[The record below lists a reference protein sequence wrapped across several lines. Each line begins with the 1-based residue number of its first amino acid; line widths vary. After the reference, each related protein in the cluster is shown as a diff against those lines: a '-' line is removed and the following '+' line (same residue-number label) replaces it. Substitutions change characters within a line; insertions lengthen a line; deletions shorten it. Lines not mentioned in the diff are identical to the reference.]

1 MAVLEPV
8 PAVGT
13 SVVVTP
19 LAVFGLV
26 PTVYDITTTVTVQ
39 LLLAGIVIPLKLRL
53 LSKFAK
59 LLPLAPVQV
68 PPAFC
73 APLTHMLLNASVKL
87 AFVIATLFGFVS
99 VNVIVEVPPAVIG
112 LVPNALE
119 MVGWP

>member
-1 MAVLEPV
+1 MLE
-8 PAVGT
+8 
-13 SVVVTP
+13 VTP
-19 LAVFGLV
+19 
-26 PTVYDITTTVTVQ
+26 TVTVQ

-53 LSKFAK
+53 LCPLVR

-73 APLTHMLLNASVKL
+73 APLIDILLNVSVKL
-87 AFVIATLFGFVS
+87 APVIATLFGFVS
-99 VNVIVEVPPAVIG
+99 VKVIVDVPPAVIG